1 MTIKNIKAI
10 AFDADDTLW
19 INETNYQE
27 AEHQFC
33 ELLKDYQTI
42 NKISQELL
50 ISEQQTIA
58 VYGYGAKGF
67 TLSMIETAIKISNK
81 KVNAEAIQKIIAIG
95 KELMEKPVE
104 LLDDIVTVL
113 SNLKGKYKIILAT
126 KGDLL
131 DQQRK
136 LRKSGLFNFF
146 DHIEIMSEKH
156 ELDYKN
162 LLNKINVAPENFLM
176 VGNSLKSDVI
186 PVVDIGSRAVHIPF
200 HVTWAHETVNN
211 YESDK
216 YFKIKK
222 LIELLKLLP
231 END

>member
-1 MTIKNIKAI
+1 MIIKNIKAI

-19 INETNYQE
+19 INEPNYQE

-42 NKISQELL
+42 SKISQELL
-50 ISEQQTIA
+50 ICEQQTISI
-58 VYGYGAKGF
+58 YGYGAKGF

-81 KVNAEAIQKIIAIG
+81 KVNAEVIQKIIAIG

-104 LLDDIVTVL
+104 LLDDIVAVL
-113 SNLKGKYKIILAT
+113 SALKGKYKIILAT

-146 DHIEIMSEKH
+146 DHIEIMSDKQ
-156 ELDYKN
+156 ELDYTY

-176 VGNSLKSDVI
+176 VGNSLKSDIVPVI
-186 PVVDIGSRAVHIPF
+186 AIGSQAIQIPF
-200 HVTWAHETVNN
+200 HITWQYEEIENFSSDN
-211 YESDK
+211 YMI
-216 YFKIKK
+216 IKK
-222 LIELLKLLP
+222 VTDLITLFE
-231 END
+231 